1 MDRPQN
7 PCRALQLKLAR
18 KWRRGDLPEHVAEA
32 FEAQKQAVDA
42 LQRPLAALAEQLEA
56 PLPAL
61 PESTAQLTSTSG
73 ISVIVPKV
81 RPAEYIRPCAHEA
94 I

>member
-1 MDRPQN
+1 M
-7 PCRALQLKLAR
+7 
-18 KWRRGDLPEHVAEA
+18 AEA
-32 FEAQKQAVDA
+32 FEAQRQAVDG

-61 PESTAQLTSTSG
+61 PESTAQLTSGSG

-81 RPAEYIRPCAHEA
+81 T
-94 I
+94 